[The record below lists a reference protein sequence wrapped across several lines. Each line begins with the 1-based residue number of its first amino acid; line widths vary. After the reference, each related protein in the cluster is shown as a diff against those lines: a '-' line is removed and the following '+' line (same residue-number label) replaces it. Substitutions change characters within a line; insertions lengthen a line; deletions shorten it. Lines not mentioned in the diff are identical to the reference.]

1 MCCLR
6 GLHGPEHMVSTATL
20 LLGLVHP
27 RPSGHRGSP
36 AHRARVSPGAPH
48 FWAPVYPEQP
58 GPQQVGQSTWPPLA
72 HPPSTCLQL
81 QAVYSELDQAKLEL
95 RSAQKDLQVADKEI
109 AVRGTPG
116 GNGVVCVPLRAELGW
131 LCPEPAQSVELALGS
146 LTLPRPVGR
155 DVHLGL
161 EPGGWHQGLPS
172 ESVWHRQPEGTR
184 EGALPGRCLGPGRGC
199 RPCAA
204 WPAVCVSLSSLAVC
218 LDLTPQPFVNT
229 FSFLLQEPEEKA
241 HDAAGDPKP
250 AAGGQ

>member
-161 EPGGWHQGLPS
+161 VWSLADGTRVFPQSLFGTDSPRAPEKELCQGGVWARGGAAGPALLGLPS
-172 ESVWHRQPEGTR
+172 ACPSRPWQSVWT
-184 EGALPGRCLGPGRGC
+184 
-199 RPCAA
+199 
-204 WPAVCVSLSSLAVC
+204 
-218 LDLTPQPFVNT
+218 
-229 FSFLLQEPEEKA
+229 
-241 HDAAGDPKP
+241 
-250 AAGGQ
+250 